1 MNSMAQS
8 SVTVSAD
15 RRSRESE
22 RRQERLPIRKV
33 FVKPALLF
41 GIANLTDARKQH
53 GIAIQTRRRLHRG
66 PDITPPGPVSEHRGP
81 VQLRH
86 VSVNATAPIL
96 VSTLEVWEPVS
107 PYVSVSAGA
116 LTLEA
121 MCPNSGANLEKQ
133 QAGRVLPRT
142 NVFTMAPNDAPDSLS
157 REDAEAMF
165 PGLFGEWNNQ
175 TAQAAGDGLPF
186 GVRHFDHEAAWRAVE
201 LLSDFLHEE
210 GLLQLRNANQTLLS
224 AFENLNSWTSRADL
238 FRMAIVYFCGGTYF
252 DAKTEAPSMVRPR
265 EQEIQTRNS
274 STKASVAVDRPRPL
288 LFPVLDALFGASGA
302 TDTYTTEG
310 NSLDGSAALSTTSR
324 APKADVLLQE
334 GDIGMCLD
342 AGAIAPYGHG
352 CGQRPRRGK
361 VQGAFFATYPRN
373 PALLYVMQQ
382 EIQNVMT
389 GFRGHTD
396 DCAGH
401 ADLDTT
407 GPGAFLDGLL
417 RHECFRK
424 RFLPRCVH
432 DASGSF
438 PMPLKSADRAGGSE
452 RFFVMLHEP
461 WASEHF
467 GDVLAAR
474 GSESSG

>member
-1 MNSMAQS
+1 
-8 SVTVSAD
+8 
-15 RRSRESE
+15 
-22 RRQERLPIRKV
+22 
-33 FVKPALLF
+33 
-41 GIANLTDARKQH
+41 
-53 GIAIQTRRRLHRG
+53 
-66 PDITPPGPVSEHRGP
+66 
-81 VQLRH
+81 
-86 VSVNATAPIL
+86 
-96 VSTLEVWEPVS
+96 
-107 PYVSVSAGA
+107 
-116 LTLEA
+116 
-121 MCPNSGANLEKQ
+121 MCPNSGANLEKH

-142 NVFTMAPNDAPDSLS
+142 NVFTMAPFDAPDSLS

-201 LLSDFLHEE
+201 LLSDFLHVE

-224 AFENLNSWTSRADL
+224 AFENLNSWTSRANL

-252 DAKTEAPSMVRPR
+252 DAKTEAPSMGRPP
-265 EQEIQTRNS
+265 EQEIQTQNS
-274 STKASVAVDRPRPL
+274 SAKASVSVDRPRRL
-288 LFPVLDALFGASGA
+288 LFPVLDALFGASGG
-302 TDTYTTEG
+302 TDTHTTDG
-310 NSLDGSAALSTTSR
+310 NSFDGISAPSSSTTPR
-324 APKADVLLQE
+324 APKGDVLLQE

-342 AGAIAPYGHG
+342 AEAIAPYGRE
-352 CGQRPRRGK
+352 CLQRPRRGK
-361 VQGAFFATYPRN
+361 LQNAFFATYPRN

-382 EIQNVMT
+382 GIDNVMT

-396 DCAGH
+396 DCADH
-401 ADLDTT
+401 AVLDTA

-417 RHECFRK
+417 RHDCFGK
-424 RFLPRCVH
+424 RSLPRCVH
-432 DASGSF
+432 ASSGSL